1 MHYWIPFICQKKLWK
16 TLKWAKILLG
26 VLCSGLFWIF
36 CTLQSFRYFTNP
48 SCKKTGSN
56 VKRFSPSD
64 SFSLGKYNVLPRRI
78 YLNGPYIHVPMQCC
92 SLWHQIL
99 LSPPDTSTT
108 EHRFLFGPATS
119 FFLGLLVAVLHSS
132 PVANWTPSELG
143 QSSFDVISF
152 CLFIQFMRFSWQV
165 YWGGLPYCHMVCTYY
180 NYLVLCGFPFPSIN
194 SISWWTEIMHT
205 YHIPPSSQQTNL
217 PLLLG
222 QQKPPDR

>member
-1 MHYWIPFICQKKLWK
+1 MAGTVAFVNVQPAPHAAPHRCRVPWLALTNRLW
-16 TLKWAKILLG
+16 AG
-26 VLCSGLFWIF
+26 VAHGTSGPK
-36 CTLQSFRYFTNP
+36 Y
-48 SCKKTGSN
+48 
-56 VKRFSPSD
+56 RFQ
-64 SFSLGKYNVLPRRI
+64 
-78 YLNGPYIHVPMQCC
+78 VPMQYCF
-92 SLWHQIL
+92 LQHQTL
-99 LSPPDTSTT
+99 LSPPDTPTN
-108 EHRFLFGPATS
+108 ECHFCFGPATS

-194 SISWWTEIMHT
+194 SISWWTEITHT
-205 YHIPPSSQQTNL
+205 YHIPPSSQQINL